1 MIINGRGGIGIIAMQ
16 IVIIY
21 SIQKL
26 CHVQVLALNNSFMSA
41 RGNEQPETS
50 TLPTLINTLPW
61 KARESPALPSVT
73 KLTLIKGACIFQRG
87 ETSNT
92 TQKKNRT
99 ETWYSQLKK
108 LFFLTRN

>member
-1 MIINGRGGIGIIAMQ
+1 
-16 IVIIY
+16 
-21 SIQKL
+21 
-26 CHVQVLALNNSFMSA
+26 MSA

-92 TQKKNRT
+92 TQKT
-99 ETWYSQLKK
+99 ELKHGTVNSK
-108 LFFLTRN
+108 SSSS